1 MAGEAKFSW
10 RKITRVLNVKILEV
24 QRSRSNTIIFFKGY
38 ARQESCREEAKK
50 NKKTNKQTNKNQKD
64 QSNIHHLLPGST
76 FKSIML
82 F

>member
-1 MAGEAKFSW
+1 MAREAKFSW

-24 QRSRSNTIIFFKGY
+24 QRSRSNTIIFFKGH
-38 ARQESCREEAKK
+38 ARRESCREEAKK
-50 NKKTNKQTNKNQKD
+50 NKKNKQTNKKQKD
-64 QSNIHHLLPGST
+64 QSNIHYLLPGST

>member
-24 QRSRSNTIIFFKGY
+24 RRSRSNTIIFFKGH
-38 ARQESCREEAKK
+38 ARWENCREEAKNNKTNKLTNK
-50 NKKTNKQTNKNQKD
+50 NKKN
-64 QSNIHHLLPGST
+64 QSNILHLLHRPT